1 MRMILKK
8 SNHEKGFHKELPH
21 SNFSS
26 SLSIPALGMTDTH
39 GMQNYSTNRKEFI
52 IVKTVI
58 KKNQILISLIPILG
72 SFFYSAYLF
81 FTDINGLFSMKA
93 NKFKKSGLGI
103 LCGMLSFI
111 ILYGGFALI
120 CNATSFNLAEHNW
133 LVVLLFYI
141 SGVVWNFAYFLI
153 TNKMLQVEERE

>member
-1 MRMILKK
+1 
-8 SNHEKGFHKELPH
+8 
-21 SNFSS
+21 
-26 SLSIPALGMTDTH
+26 
-39 GMQNYSTNRKEFI
+39 
-52 IVKTVI
+52 
-58 KKNQILISLIPILG
+58 
-72 SFFYSAYLF
+72 
-81 FTDINGLFSMKA
+81 MKA

-141 SGVVWNFAYFLI
+141 SGVVWNFAYFLV